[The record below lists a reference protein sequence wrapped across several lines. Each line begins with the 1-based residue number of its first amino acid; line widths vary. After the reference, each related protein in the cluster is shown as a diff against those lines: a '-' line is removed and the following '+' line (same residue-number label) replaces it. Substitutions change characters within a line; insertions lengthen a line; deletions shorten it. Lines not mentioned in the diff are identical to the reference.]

1 MPGSLRIHDV
11 AIAATNDGAWL
22 GTSENYEVELI
33 DWTGT
38 TIRRIRWD
46 GLDLAVT
53 PQDVEWFAFDPDG
66 TWIRTLVLPARTRL
80 LDIGPD
86 WALVR
91 MRDWPGMERSP
102 LSTAEE

>member
-66 TWIRTLVLPARTRL
+66 TWIRTWCCLPGLAFWTS
-80 LDIGPD
+80 GPTGR
-86 WALVR
+86 W
-91 MRDWPGMERSP
+91 
-102 LSTAEE
+102 